1 MLCSPWPP
9 VVYAVKL
16 GASQLSHPDLSP
28 RLVLL
33 VPKGAGGAL
42 GVDFVVGLALV
53 RLRSKAHG
61 AAEALALAGTPI
73 DGFKLVTGRTY
84 RKWSDDEAAIH
95 AMALYTNESV
105 MSRKPISPSKAI
117 AMLGEKCDD
126 VNALIVKPEGKPT
139 LVPESDK
146 RPAVPVADAF
156 TVID

>member
-1 MLCSPWPP
+1 MKDVETLTAEDIAKILPHLSTIKNWCD
-9 VVYAVKL
+9 AVAAK
-16 GASQLSHPDLSP
+16 
-28 RLVLL
+28 
-33 VPKGAGGAL
+33 
-42 GVDFVVGLALV
+42 
-53 RLRSKAHG
+53 
-61 AAEALALAGTPI
+61 AEALALAGTPI
-73 DGFKLVTGRTY
+73 DGYKLVTGRTY
-84 RKWSDDEAAIH
+84 RKLSDDEAAIH
-95 AMALYTNESV
+95 AMALYTNEPV

>member
-1 MLCSPWPP
+1 MKNIETLSADDIAKILP
-9 VVYAVKL
+9 
-16 GASQLSHPDLSP
+16 QLSTIKNWCDA
-28 RLVLL
+28 VAA
-33 VPKGAGGAL
+33 K
-42 GVDFVVGLALV
+42 
-53 RLRSKAHG
+53 
-61 AAEALALAGTPI
+61 AEALALAGTPI
-73 DGFKLVTGRTY
+73 DGYKLVTSRTI

-95 AMALYTNESV
+95 AMALYTNEPV

-146 RPAVPVADAF
+146 RPALPSEDAF